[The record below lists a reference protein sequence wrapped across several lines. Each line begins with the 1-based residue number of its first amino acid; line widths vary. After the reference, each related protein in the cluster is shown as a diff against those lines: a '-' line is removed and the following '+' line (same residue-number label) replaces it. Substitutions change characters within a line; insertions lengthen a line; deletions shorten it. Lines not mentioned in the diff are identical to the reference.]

1 MSYSLGVDLGTTSC
15 SAAYK
20 RGPDVEP
27 CALGDATTT
36 MPTAVLPRTDGSLLV
51 GEAADQRCHYEPA
64 LVARSVTGRLGDP
77 EPVVVDGLALDPV
90 ALTEALIGTIT
101 HRASGGGEWPG
112 HMVLTYPLRVGSEVE
127 DVLRDAAA
135 RVTTSPVTLVPEPI
149 AAMAKLA
156 HDVELALDTTVVV
169 VDFGGSSFDVTLV
182 RRTDSGFDLVG
193 DPASLADFGGLDLD
207 AAVLSHVEAAV
218 GDVTSSLRGDDH
230 AGLMALRRLRASC
243 QAAKE
248 QLSTVPETV
257 VDVMLPQVQTQV
269 PVARRDLERAIEA
282 RLAEGVDLIAATIE
296 SAGLAIA
303 DVHVALLVGGSSR
316 LPLLT
321 QMVTERI
328 GLPIVADPL
337 PELTTSLGAAMFGE
351 EDPAAAGPVDPS
363 AVDESPLAD
372 RLAAASA
379 LALALPEPAAAAP
392 APPPAVEAP
401 EPDAWDPLGPPPL
414 GLPVDPA
421 AALAATG
428 PTPVPAPPGDNGWE
442 QGDGPEW
449 NGDTRSSVFDSIAPV
464 SPGPPFAA
472 GALEPVADDPY
483 SRLTTAD
490 SDPFGT
496 RSVALGGWLARQRE
510 ESDHDDRGPTGH
522 GDEPLEDGED
532 GRRGFGGSTDP
543 RVVIG
548 AIAAGLVVV
557 LLGGFALAAG
567 TGGSGDDTGIA
578 VGNNNFITTTTAMPT
593 ADTDAPTTTT
603 RSSTTTEGDTA
614 TTEGG
619 TSETTRRR
627 RTTTTDDPGTFPPGT
642 SPATT
647 PTTIRHTPPTTRP
660 TTTTTKPTTT
670 TTSTTSTTTTTTT
683 LPPGP

>member
-182 RRTDSGFDLVG
+182 RRTETGFDIVS

-207 AAVLSHVEAAV
+207 AAILSHVEEAV
-218 GDVTSSLRGDDH
+218 GDVTSSVREDDH

-269 PVARRDLERAIEA
+269 PVSRRDLERAIEA

-296 SAGLAIA
+296 GAGLAIA

-337 PELTTSLGAAMFGE
+337 PELTVSLGAAMFGE
-351 EDPAAAGPVDPS
+351 EDPAAAGPVAP
-363 AVDESPLAD
+363 AALDESPLAD

-392 APPPAVEAP
+392 APPPAAEAP
-401 EPDAWDPLGPPPL
+401 EPAAWDPLGPPL
-414 GLPVDPA
+414 EPA
-421 AALAATG
+421 AALATTG

-442 QGDGPEW
+442 AGEGPGWDGDS
-449 NGDTRSSVFDSIAPV
+449 RSSVFDSIAPV
-464 SPGPPFAA
+464 SPGPPFTA

-496 RSVALGGWLARQRE
+496 RSVALGGWLARQRQDA
-510 ESDHDDRGPTGH
+510 DHDDAGPGRH
-522 GDEPLEDGED
+522 DEPMDDEDD
-532 GRRGFGGSTDP
+532 GRRGFGGTTDP

-548 AIAAGLVVV
+548 AIAAGLIVV

-567 TGGSGDDTGIA
+567 TGGGDGDPAIA
-578 VGNNNFITTTTAMPT
+578 VGPNNFITTTTAMPT

-603 RSSTTTEGDTA
+603 RASTTTEGGTA
-614 TTEGG
+614 TTDGG
-619 TSETTRRR
+619 TSGTTGRR
-627 RTTTTDDPGTFPPGT
+627 RTTTTDGSGGTFPPGT

-647 PTTIRHTPPTTRP
+647 PTTVHH

-670 TTSTTSTTTTTTT
+670 TSTSTTTTSTTSTTEPPTTD
-683 LPPGP
+683 PPGP